1 MMAGCAVVG
10 AQNIYTVAGL
20 PRSHRADVDGKPA
33 LSAALSGVY
42 GLLFD
47 QLTGRLLLHDGA
59 LVERLEPDGSLLTL
73 AGNGEY
79 QDGSIADG
87 TFASN
92 LQTGVLRG
100 MAQDAGGN
108 LYLADAGLGRI
119 FRVTPRGI
127 VSTFAGGGE
136 KDPGFQSDGGPATAA
151 QLASPRGMVFDSTGN
166 LDIAEIFC
174 NCIRRVSP
182 AGIISTVY
190 TLPAKLANG
199 FPQQV
204 EGLAIDAQ
212 DNLYVTEWMG
222 HTVLKIGTDGSATT
236 VAGTGVAG
244 FSGDGGPASAA
255 QLNGPSGVRVA
266 PDGTIYIADTL
277 NNRVRKVGADGT
289 ISTVAGGGSAPGITP
304 GFRGCGY
311 SGDGGPGA
319 SALLCDPAQILFDG
333 SGNLYIADFG
343 NARVRR
349 IAPDGTITTV
359 AGNGQYIGPSQSLGD
374 GGPALYATFYF
385 LQAAVFDPQGNL
397 YVSDLVENR
406 IRKIAPDGTISTF
419 EANMLLDPGPLATD
433 TNGNLYVVTLSDSRI
448 WKITPGGI
456 VSLVAGT
463 GTGTGLIR
471 SQGDGGPA
479 VNAIL
484 NLPQAVAIDA
494 QGNIYVADTSNARL
508 RKIDT
513 NGIINTVA
521 GPGQLGVD
529 YYDTVAIDPQ
539 GKVYFVL
546 AHYDPA
552 NGIFYSVV
560 NRLNPDGSVT
570 RVAGS
575 GESCINFANGN
586 AEEEFPS
593 DGLPATQARLCAVTG
608 MTIDSHG
615 LMYLSDGEYMVELR
629 INSDGTIQRIAGST
643 FAFPFGDGGPAVQAS
658 LKGQDWSP
666 GAATFDPNGN
676 LFLSQTGTS
685 RIREVTSTPLTLKV
699 SPDHIGLAGPQAQTP
714 PVQTWSIAT
723 SSNFVEPFPYAVRVS
738 TADGGTWLSTNRV
751 TGVIGEPIT
760 VSLDPMGLAS
770 GFYQGTV
777 SVVLGDGLGRQVDV
791 PVALFLPAPGK

>member
-1 MMAGCAVVG
+1 MMVWCAMVS
-10 AQNIYTVAGL
+10 AQAIYTVAGL
-20 PRSHRADVDGKPA
+20 PRSHRMDVDGMPA
-33 LSAALSGVY
+33 LNAALSGVY

-47 QLTGRLLLHDGA
+47 KLTGRLLLHDGA

-73 AGNGEY
+73 VGNGEY

-100 MAQDAGGN
+100 MAQDAAGN

-119 FRVTPRGI
+119 FRVTPDGI
-127 VSTFAGGGE
+127 VSTFAGGGD
-136 KDPGFQSDGGPATAA
+136 KDPGFQSDGGPAAA
-151 QLASPRGMVFDSTGN
+151 ARMASPRGMVFDSKGN

-204 EGLAIDAQ
+204 EGLAIDGQ
-212 DNLYVTEWMG
+212 DSLYVTEWMG

-236 VAGTGVAG
+236 LAGTGVAG

-266 PDGTIYIADTL
+266 PDGDIYIADTL

-289 ISTVAGGGSAPGITP
+289 ISTVAGGGSAPG
-304 GFRGCGY
+304 FRGCGF
-311 SGDGGPGA
+311 SGDGGPVA
-319 SALLCDPAQILFDG
+319 NAQLCDPAQILLDS
-333 SGNLYIADFG
+333 SGNWYIADFG

-349 IAPDGTITTV
+349 ISPDGIIATV
-359 AGNGQYIGPSQSLGD
+359 AGNGQYIGPSQSIGD

-385 LQAAVFDPQGNL
+385 LAGAAFDRQGNL
-397 YVSDLVENR
+397 YASDLVENR

-419 EANMLLDPGPLATD
+419 EANTLLEPGPLATD
-433 TNGNLYVVTLSDSRI
+433 ANGNLYVMTLSDSRI
-448 WKITPGGI
+448 WRITPVGI

-479 VNAIL
+479 VNATL

-513 NGIINTVA
+513 LGIINTVA

-539 GKVYFVL
+539 GKVYFVV

-552 NGIFYSVV
+552 NGVFYSVV
-560 NRLNPDGSVT
+560 NRLNPDTSVT

-608 MTIDSHG
+608 MAIDSHG
-615 LMYLSDGEYMVELR
+615 IMYLSDGEYMVELR
-629 INSDGTIQRIAGST
+629 VNSDGTIQRVAGST

-676 LFLSQTGTS
+676 LFLPQTGTS
-685 RIREVTSTPLTLKV
+685 RIREVTTTPYTITL
-699 SPDHIGLAGPQAQTP
+699 SPDHIGWVGPQTQS
-714 PVQTWSIAT
+714 WSLAT
-723 SSNFVEPFPYAVRVS
+723 TANFAEPSPYAVRVTTS
-738 TADGGTWLSTNRV
+738 NGGSWLTTNRV
-751 TGVIGEPIT
+751 TGVVGEPIT
-760 VSLDPMGLAS
+760 VTINPAGLAN

-777 SVVLGDGLGRQVDV
+777 SVVLGGGPGHQVDL
-791 PVALFLPAPGK
+791 PVALFLPSPGK